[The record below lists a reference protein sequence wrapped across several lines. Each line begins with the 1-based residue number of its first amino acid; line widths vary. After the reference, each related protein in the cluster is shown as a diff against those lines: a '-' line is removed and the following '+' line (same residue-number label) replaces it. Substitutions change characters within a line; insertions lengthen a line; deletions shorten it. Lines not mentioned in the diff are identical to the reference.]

1 MSIIKKLRKES
12 SVFVPNVLDKVLDR
26 VGYLPTPKQS
36 FWSMKRISV
45 FSMSAAM
52 TVAAAIVVPYY
63 VNKAVVAD
71 ALTTVEMTI
80 TPASAITDPEIV
92 SPIFVFQVDKLF
104 LTQPIDS
111 DGTNAVYAKNENA
124 RIILAGVGRQNTTNK
139 PADQVAV
146 DIIDKAATA
155 GYIELAGKGN
165 VVTVIATGKNAA
177 YCMNLEEDIYNDITA
192 YFRERYIYG
201 VVDVDDE
208 ATTSVDFTGYDESAD
223 EADTEEDE
231 NNYDTSATE
240 HGHDDDH
247 RDEGW
252 ENSYDS
258 WMTEHD
264 NHGHDGSQG
273 GH

>member
-45 FSMSAAM
+45 LSMSAAM
-52 TVAAAIVVPYY
+52 TIVSAIVVPYY

-71 ALTTVEMTI
+71 ALTTVELTI
-80 TPASAITDPEIV
+80 TPASAITDPDIV
-92 SPIFVFQVDKLF
+92 APVFVFQVDKLY
-104 LTQPIDS
+104 LTQAIDS

-124 RIILAGVGRQNTTNK
+124 RIILAGVGRQNTTGK
-139 PADQVAV
+139 PADEVAV
-146 DIIDKAATA
+146 DIIDRATNA

-165 VVTVIATGKNAA
+165 IVTVNATGKNAA
-177 YCMNLEEDIYNDITA
+177 YCANLEEDIYTDVTT
-192 YFRERYIYG
+192 YFRNRLIYG
-201 VVDVDDE
+201 VVAVDDD
-208 ATTSVDFTGYDESAD
+208 TTSVDFTGYDEHTD
-223 EADTEEDE
+223 EANTEEDVE
-231 NNYDTSATE
+231 NYDTSATE

-252 ENSYDS
+252 GSSYDS

-264 NHGHDGSQG
+264 THGQGNHHGR
-273 GH
+273 

>member
-12 SVFVPNVLDKVLDR
+12 SVFVPNVLDKVLNR

-36 FWSMKRISV
+36 FWSMKRIGI

-52 TVAAAIVVPYY
+52 TLAAAIVVPYY
-63 VNKAVVAD
+63 VNKGVVAD
-71 ALTTVEMTI
+71 ASTTVELTI
-80 TPASAITDPEIV
+80 TPASAITDPTIV
-92 SPIFVFQVDKLF
+92 APVFVFQVDKLF
-104 LTQPIDS
+104 LTKAIDS

-139 PADQVAV
+139 PADEVAV
-146 DIIDKAATA
+146 DIVDKAATA

-165 VVTVIATGKNAA
+165 VVTVNATGKNAT
-177 YCMNLEEDIYNDITA
+177 YCTNLEEDIYTHVTE
-192 YFRERYIYG
+192 YFRNRYIYG
-201 VVDVDDE
+201 VVDVDDTS
-208 ATTSVDFTGYDESAD
+208 TTSVDFTGYDEQTD
-223 EADTEEDE
+223 EADTTEDE
-231 NNYDTSATE
+231 ENYDTSATE

-247 RDEGW
+247 RDDGW

-264 NHGHDGSQG
+264 DHGQSDHHGR
-273 GH
+273 